1 MEEWVTIA
9 QYDNPSES
17 YVLKSRLEAEGI
29 PCFLKDE
36 NISNILP
43 MGSLS
48 FGGIK
53 LQVALRDGFRAL
65 EIYYDTTDEI
75 GNTLI

>member
-9 QYDNPSES
+9 QFNNASDS

-29 PCFLKDE
+29 TCFLKDE
-36 NISNILP
+36 NISNVLP

-48 FGGIK
+48 FGGVK
-53 LQVALRDGFRAL
+53 LQVALRDGFKAL
-65 EIYYDTTDEI
+65 EIYYDTTDENS
-75 GNTLI
+75 NTII

>member
-9 QYDNPSES
+9 QFNNPSES

-29 PCFLKDE
+29 TCFLKDE

-48 FGGIK
+48 LGGVK
-53 LQVALRDGFRAL
+53 LQVALRDGFKAL
-65 EIYYDTTDEI
+65 EIYYDTTGEI
-75 GNTLI
+75 GDTLI

>member
-1 MEEWVTIA
+1 VEEWVTIA
-9 QYDNPSES
+9 EYNNPSEC

-29 PCFLKDE
+29 SCFLKDE

-48 FGGIK
+48 IGGIK

-65 EIYYDTTDEI
+65 EIYYDTTDEMGDI
-75 GNTLI
+75 RI